1 MSTDVVVVHSPVGGG
16 HKSAALAIAEAAE
29 ARGLTVKVLDAFAY
43 APKVVGEMYVRAHL
57 TGQAAFPEFYGNA
70 YLAANRRGGKSE
82 VLRRGFDHLAFGALV
97 NEVRDLAPRMVIG
110 THHLP
115 LVVLGR
121 ARRRGIL
128 SAPLVGVVT
137 DYTAHAHW
145 AEKGVDGFCVACPL
159 AYDELL
165 AHGVKRER
173 IAMTGIPIRAAF
185 SRANG
190 VRDPL
195 PGEPLRVLLTN
206 GGFGVGPIRAILRS
220 FAGVADIELTVVC
233 GNAPAA
239 VTRVTRYAERFGL
252 RAKVIGFER
261 DMASRVADAHLV
273 VGKAGGLT
281 VTETLA
287 AGRPMVVVGAVPGN
301 EKLNEAF
308 VVEGRAG
315 YASKPSDVSAV
326 VERMRFNREI
336 KALGA
341 RARSLVVPD
350 SAPRVVEIAERTA
363 ERFRDD
369 LLAGRFAVPEIG
381 EHLREA
387 V

>member
-1 MSTDVVVVHSPVGGG
+1 MSTDLVVIYSPVGGG

-29 ARGLTVKVLDAFAY
+29 ARGLRPKVLDAFAY
-43 APKVVGEMYVRAHL
+43 APKVVGETYVRAHL

-70 YLAANRRGGKSE
+70 YFAANHRGGKSE
-82 VLRRGFDHLAFGALV
+82 VLRLGFDHLAFGALV
-97 NEVRDLAPRMVIG
+97 DEVRDLAPRMIIA

-128 SAPLVGVVT
+128 SVPLIGVVT

-145 AEKGVDGFCVACPL
+145 AEKGVDGFCVASPL
-159 AYDELL
+159 AHDELL
-165 AHGVKRER
+165 SHGVKRER

-185 SRANG
+185 SRANA
-190 VRDPL
+190 VRDPM
-195 PGEPLRVLLTN
+195 PGECLRVLVTN

-220 FAGVADIELTVVC
+220 FAGIANIELTVVC
-233 GNAPAA
+233 GNAPA
-239 VTRVTRYAERFGL
+239 VVSRVTRYAERFGL
-252 RAKVIGFER
+252 DAKVLGFER
-261 DMASRVADAHLV
+261 DMASRVAEAHVV

-287 AGRPMVVVGAVPGN
+287 AGRPMVIVGAVPGN

-308 VVEGRAG
+308 VTGGRAG
-315 YASKPSDVSAV
+315 CAADPSEVGAV
-326 VERMRFNREI
+326 VDRMRFNREI

-341 RARSLVVPD
+341 RARSLVVPC
-350 SAPRVVEIAERTA
+350 SAQRVVEIAERTA
-363 ERFRDD
+363 ELFRAD
-369 LLAGRFAVPEIG
+369 LLTGRFAVSEIG

-387 V
+387 I